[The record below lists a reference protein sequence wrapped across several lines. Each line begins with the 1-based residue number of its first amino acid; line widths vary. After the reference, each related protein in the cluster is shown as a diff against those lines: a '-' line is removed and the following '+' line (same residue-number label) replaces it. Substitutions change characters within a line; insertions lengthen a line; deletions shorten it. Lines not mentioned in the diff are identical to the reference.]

1 MVVREAASPSDS
13 AFCATE
19 AMKVAISST
28 VVVVSLTVPAR
39 LSRSRAIWSIET
51 VISSIVAEASVTV
64 WASVPPERATS
75 SIEAPISVIEL
86 EVSST

>member
-1 MVVREAASPSDS
+1 MVVREAASPSAS

-28 VVVVSLTVPAR
+28 VLVVSFTVPAR

-64 WASVPPERATS
+64 CASVPPERATS